1 MRAGADQIMRG
12 VGQVHMPGVELIPGT
27 YREGGED
34 YEFVQSTLSGH
45 CYEVNDGVPNLDW
58 PHEGLHNM
66 LQSCHPGVTASG
78 KPKGFSTK
86 GKMRILG
93 VLLRDW
99 EARGEPALSL
109 LFLSSRIDTG

>member
-1 MRAGADQIMRG
+1 MRG

-27 YREGGED
+27 YREGGGD

-66 LQSCHPGVTASG
+66 LQSVHPGVTASG

-93 VLLRDW
+93 VLLKDW
-99 EARGEPALSL
+99 DARGEPALL
-109 LFLSSRIDTG
+109 LFFLSSRVDTS